1 MKRRPT
7 LAKAAFAL
15 AIAFKGALAQS
26 LPPPSEAASNSQ
38 QSLGYKSVAEALEAV
53 KAKPSVNV
61 NITKPDSWVIATEA
75 EPFVQWSFAPS
86 GHYAYPAVVRR
97 TLKQSAN
104 GDLSLEMTALCQA
117 EKEPCDRLMAE
128 FEQLNER
135 MRQAVRARLQQPKEK

>member
-1 MKRRPT
+1 MVRPH
-7 LAKAAFAL
+7 K
-15 AIAFKGALAQS
+15 
-26 LPPPSEAASNSQ
+26 
-38 QSLGYKSVAEALEAV
+38 
-53 KAKPSVNV
+53 
-61 NITKPDSWVIATEA
+61 ITVQNPDR
-75 EPFVQWSFAPS
+75 SFAPS

-117 EKEPCDRLMAE
+117 AKEPCNRLMAE